1 MLILLKIFP
10 TFDNF
15 FMDSKQFRQLV
26 FEALGNLPTFFRK
39 KLDNVEVT
47 VEDWP
52 KDEMAKGRLLLG
64 LYHGVPKTTWG
75 RTLAPVIPDKIT
87 IYMGPILW
95 LARGDAKRIKELVI
109 DTVTH
114 EIAHHFGIS
123 DKRLDEL
130 RRKTN

>member
-1 MLILLKIFP
+1 
-10 TFDNF
+10 
-15 FMDSKQFRQLV
+15 MDCEKFEKLV
-26 FEALGNLPTFFRK
+26 FEALENLPVFFKK

-47 VEDWP
+47 VEIWP
-52 KDEMAKGRLLLG
+52 KDEIAKGRLLLG

-75 RTLAPVIPDKIT
+75 RNLAPIIPDKIT

-95 LARGDAKRIKELVI
+95 LARGDEKRIKELVV

-123 DKRLDEL
+123 DKRLDDL
-130 RRKTN
+130 SNKSG

>member
-1 MLILLKIFP
+1 MEREEFEK
-10 TFDNF
+10 
-15 FMDSKQFRQLV
+15 LV
-26 FEALGNLPTFFRK
+26 SEALENLPVFFKK

-47 VEDWP
+47 VEIWP
-52 KDEMAKGRLLLG
+52 KDKIAKGRLLLG

-75 RTLAPVIPDKIT
+75 RNLAAILPDKIT

-95 LARGDAKRIKELVI
+95 LARGDEKRIKELVI

-123 DKRLDEL
+123 DERLNDL
-130 RRKTN
+130 RNKSG

>member
-1 MLILLKIFP
+1 
-10 TFDNF
+10 
-15 FMDSKQFRQLV
+15 MDSKQFRQLV
-26 FEALGNLPTFFRK
+26 FEALENLPVFFKK

-47 VEDWP
+47 VETWP
-52 KDEMAKGRLLLG
+52 QDEVARGRLLLG

-75 RTLAPVIPDKIT
+75 RNLAAILPDKIT

-95 LARGDAKRIKELVI
+95 LARGDEKRIKELVI

-123 DKRLDEL
+123 DARLSQL
-130 RRKTN
+130 NR

>member
-1 MLILLKIFP
+1 MQVEFL
-10 TFDNF
+10 D
-15 FMDSKQFRQLV
+15 MDLGEFEKLV
-26 FEALGNLPTFFRK
+26 FGALEKLPAFFKK

-47 VEDWP
+47 VEIWP
-52 KDEMAKGRLLLG
+52 KDEIAKGRLLLG

-75 RTLAPVIPDKIT
+75 RSLAPTLPDKIT

-95 LARGDAKRIKELVI
+95 LARGDVKRIKELVI

-123 DKRLDEL
+123 DERLNDL
-130 RRKTN
+130 RNKSG

>member
-1 MLILLKIFP
+1 
-10 TFDNF
+10 
-15 FMDSKQFRQLV
+15 MDREEFEKLVSK
-26 FEALGNLPTFFRK
+26 ALENLPVFFKK

-47 VEDWP
+47 VDIWP
-52 KDEMAKGRLLLG
+52 KEEMAKGRLLLG

-75 RTLAPVIPDKIT
+75 RNLAPIIPDKIT

-95 LARGDAKRIKELVI
+95 LARSDAKRIKELVI

-123 DKRLDEL
+123 DKWLDEL
-130 RRKTN
+130 RRKTI

>member
-1 MLILLKIFP
+1 
-10 TFDNF
+10 
-15 FMDSKQFRQLV
+15 MDREEFEKLV
-26 FEALGNLPTFFRK
+26 FEALENLPVFFKK

-47 VEDWP
+47 VEIWP
-52 KDEMAKGRLLLG
+52 KDEIAKGRLLLG

-75 RTLAPVIPDKIT
+75 RSLAPILPDKIS

-95 LARGDAKRIKELVI
+95 LARGDEKRIKELVI

-123 DKRLDEL
+123 DKRLNNL
-130 RRKTN
+130 RRNLS